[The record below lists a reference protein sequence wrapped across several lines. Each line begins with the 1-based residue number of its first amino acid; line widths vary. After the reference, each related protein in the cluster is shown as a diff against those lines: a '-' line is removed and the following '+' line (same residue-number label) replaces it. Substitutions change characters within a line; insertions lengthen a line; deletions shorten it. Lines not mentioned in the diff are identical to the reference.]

1 MKIRFYVNSRKPGA
15 RAAKR
20 PLAAAARKLGLVVT
34 TGKADVLLAL
44 GGDGTIL
51 RAVHECPGIP
61 VLGLNLGGLGYLSSV
76 GEKDFARALR
86 MLVAGRFTVEERTML
101 EVVKCGGKPGE
112 RALALNEVMVMH
124 EMSGRA
130 VVLDVASDGR
140 AVTRY
145 LADGLA
151 FATPTGSTAY
161 SLAAGGPVLMPDAGV
176 VVLTPLCPHALGARP
191 VVTRDTVRFSV
202 TVRRRDHAAAEPVGV
217 YADGEKAF
225 SLAADETAE
234 IRRAAE
240 TAKLVALDGYDPYE
254 VLSKKLG
261 WNGMDRR

>member
-15 RAAKR
+15 RAAKK
-20 PLAAAARKLGLVVT
+20 PLAAEARRLGLAVT
-34 TGKADVLLAL
+34 NGAADVLIAL

-51 RAVHECPGIP
+51 RAVHEFPGVP

-76 GEKDFARALR
+76 EEKDFSRALK
-86 MLVAGRFTVEERTML
+86 MLADGRFTVHERTML
-101 EVVKCGGKPGE
+101 EIVKRDGKSHE

-151 FATPTGSTAY
+151 VATPTGSTAY

-191 VVTRDTVRFSV
+191 VVTRDTVHFSV
-202 TVRRRDHAAAEPVGV
+202 TVRRRDQAAAEPVGV

-225 SLAADETAE
+225 SLATDESAE
-234 IRRAAE
+234 ICLANE
-240 TAKLVALDGYDPYE
+240 KAKLVALDGYDPYE
-254 VLSKKLG
+254 VLSRKLA
-261 WNGMDRR
+261 WNRS

>member
-1 MKIRFYVNSRKPGA
+1 MKIRFYVNSGKPDA
-15 RAAKR
+15 RAAKK
-20 PLAAAARKLGLVVT
+20 PLAVEARKSGLVVT
-34 TGKADVLLAL
+34 TGKADVVIAL

-51 RAVHECPGIP
+51 RAVHECAEP

-76 GEKDFARALR
+76 EPKDFSRAFK
-86 MLVAGRFTVEERTML
+86 MLAAGRFTVEARTML
-101 EVVKCGGKPGE
+101 EVVKRGGRKSE

-151 FATPTGSTAY
+151 LATPTGSTAY

-176 VVLTPLCPHALGARP
+176 VVLTPLCPHALGSRP

-202 TVRRRDHAAAEPVGV
+202 TARRRDHAAAEPVGV
-217 YADGEKAF
+217 YADGVKAF
-225 SLAADETAE
+225 SLSTDETAE

-240 TAKLVALDGYDPYE
+240 TAKLVELDGYDPYE